1 MISSGDK
8 RKLVVLDADRRT
20 LHDVCDVAKLWYD
33 VMPTHDVR
41 TAMAWLQNDPDVSV
55 FVTEQVD
62 HAFEGS
68 SLLEKVRTL
77 HPKVRRIV
85 LTNYSDLSRII
96 EGLHNGAIER
106 LVRKPI
112 DRQEFLAAIAPNDGY
127 AATITSPAPG
137 TAKIAR
143 SA

>member
-1 MISSGDK
+1 MIPSGEK

-20 LHDVCDVAKLWYD
+20 LHDVCDVAKQWYD
-33 VMPTHDVR
+33 VLPTHDVR
-41 TAMAWLQNDPDVSV
+41 MAMAWLQNDRDVSV

-85 LTNYSDLSRII
+85 LTNYSDLSRLI

-112 DRQEFLAAIAPNDGY
+112 DRQEFLAAIAPSDGHI
-127 AATITSPAPG
+127 AAIATTG